1 MLTAIIPLI
10 SIPGFLY
17 LRAEDSVLV
26 SGRAKGSRKSLL
38 GRAGAVRTP
47 TGTPHVALPTA
58 ASSPI
63 SSSEM
68 SSNEA

>member
-26 SGRAKGSRKSLL
+26 SGRAKGSRK
-38 GRAGAVRTP
+38 
-47 TGTPHVALPTA
+47 
-58 ASSPI
+58 
-63 SSSEM
+63 
-68 SSNEA
+68 